1 MYDVTKPS
9 SFSNLKTWVEE
20 LREHASPHIV
30 VILIGNKTDL
40 DTLRLVP
47 VEVAETFAGASL
59 TPPLPLTPPPPLPFA
74 IRTRNGAAEIVR
86 GLPFGGHLF
95 VQRKTA

>member
-9 SFSNLKTWVEE
+9 SFSNLKKWVEE

-47 VEVAETFAGASL
+47 VEVAETFAGAFP
-59 TPPLPLTPPPPLPFA
+59 TPYPLPLTPSPSRYTNPKW
-74 IRTRNGAAEIVR
+74 R
-86 GLPFGGHLF
+86 G
-95 VQRKTA
+95 